1 MTSHKETWQFC
12 YCGELR
18 FEMFIRMVFFNVN
31 HLQSSASKT
40 LSLAKEPLHQNIYVV
55 FCLAYEV
62 VGI

>member
-1 MTSHKETWQFC
+1 
-12 YCGELR
+12 
-18 FEMFIRMVFFNVN
+18 MFIRMGFFNVN